1 MGFYGHVRATNDID
15 VWIGSSS
22 ENALKAEAA
31 IREFGFD
38 LPSLSAQKLIEEGKI
53 TRMGNPPM
61 RIEVLNS
68 ISGVEFLDA
77 YEKKVHGHH
86 RRVEDTDDLSGRSPD
101 EQKGLWA
108 NEGPSGCRGTGEV
121 PVINSFRTSEPPSI
135 CCQLMWDRASFL
147 PAVKSLS
154 SGRDVAPGRDSI
166 GMNVEDRVESSEGHK
181 RSESGRSHV
190 RIVSPRHFFRFA
202 NP

>member
-1 MGFYGHVRATNDID
+1 MAPQLPSDFAEFLNLLNKHDVAYLLIGGYAVGLYGHVRATNDID

-77 YEKKVHGHH
+77 YEKRFTVTLDALKIP
-86 RRVEDTDDLSGRSPD
+86 RISLEDLLTNKRASGRTKD
-101 EQKGLWA
+101 QADAEELEKYL
-108 NEGPSGCRGTGEV
+108 
-121 PVINSFRTSEPPSI
+121 
-135 CCQLMWDRASFL
+135 
-147 PAVKSLS
+147 
-154 SGRDVAPGRDSI
+154 
-166 GMNVEDRVESSEGHK
+166 
-181 RSESGRSHV
+181 
-190 RIVSPRHFFRFA
+190 
-202 NP
+202 